1 MGGSKTLHRN
11 CVGSFR
17 HFLPALRPQRSHLR
31 PPDAEAVSFR
41 EARGPMTKFVAYA
54 VDLSGTALARY
65 DLAAADAEAAER
77 ETRQYLEEH
86 PLIEV
91 WGSDHRVVSQF
102 E

>member
-1 MGGSKTLHRN
+1 
-11 CVGSFR
+11 
-17 HFLPALRPQRSHLR
+17 
-31 PPDAEAVSFR
+31 
-41 EARGPMTKFVAYA
+41 MTKFVAYA

-86 PLIEV
+86 PWIEV

-102 E
+102 EISNSAHGLKYLNGSTRIQ